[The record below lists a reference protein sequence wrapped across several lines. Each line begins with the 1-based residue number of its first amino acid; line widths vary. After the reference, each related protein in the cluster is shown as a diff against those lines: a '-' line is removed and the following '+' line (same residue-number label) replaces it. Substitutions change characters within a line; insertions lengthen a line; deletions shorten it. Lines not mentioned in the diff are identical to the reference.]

1 MVNYSFTIRAEGDVV
16 MKRCSWCEK
25 DEIYMKYHDEEW
37 GVPVFDDRKQFEFL
51 VLESAQA
58 GLSWLT
64 ILKKRKGYRK
74 AYDGFN
80 PITVA
85 KFNDKKI
92 EELMNFEGIIRNERK
107 IRASV
112 NNAKRFIEV
121 QKEFGSFSEYIW
133 RFVDHK
139 PIINT
144 WKKESE
150 IPAKTKLSEEISK
163 DLKNRG
169 FSFLGPIIIYSH
181 LQATGLINDHIVDCF
196 RYNQINQ
203 MRKKVR

>member
-1 MVNYSFTIRAEGDVV
+1 MR
-16 MKRCSWCEK
+16 RCSWCEK

-133 RFVDHK
+133 RFVDYK

-181 LQATGLINDHIVDCF
+181 LQAIGLINDHIVDCF

>member
-16 MKRCSWCEK
+16 MRRCSWCEK

-133 RFVDHK
+133 RFVDYK

-181 LQATGLINDHIVDCF
+181 LQAIGLINDHIVDCF